1 MTGVCAPAVQLP
13 EVEVPPLDEDDEP
26 VLELLE
32 LEDELELVP
41 LLDDEELE
49 LDVLELLALS
59 VEPAPEPEEDELL
72 ELESLLE
79 PELALEELESE
90 VPVDA
95 ALDDVPDAPALW
107 LAVDPLEPAAMV
119 GGVRPVGGASADDMQ
134 PVAKAS
140 TANERTRNAPRRSIR
155 FDQPCSHPKGS
166 LAVAVQRSH
175 PGLWKVIG
183 VDVAGVCNLRRAWAT
198 SGRAIDV
205 RATKDTGRNRDFQGS
220 HRERADRSVPGACG
234 LCHLAGDSGVEHDH
248 RERRSGQL

>member
-26 VLELLE
+26 VLEPLE

-49 LDVLELLALS
+49 LDALELLALS
-59 VEPAPEPEEDELL
+59 VEPAPELVEEELL

-79 PELALEELESE
+79 PELALEELELLELESE

-95 ALDDVPDAPALW
+95 ALDDVPEAPALW
-107 LAVDPLEPAAMV
+107 PELDALEPAAMV

-183 VDVAGVCNLRRAWAT
+183 VDVAGVLQPSSRWGHFGPSDRRA
-198 SGRAIDV
+198 SD
-205 RATKDTGRNRDFQGS
+205 
-220 HRERADRSVPGACG
+220 E
-234 LCHLAGDSGVEHDH
+234 
-248 RERRSGQL
+248 